1 MESFKFAILTEHDR
15 NPHHTPQYVLDRIL
29 PLALYPLLFV
39 CRSFNYEVS
48 RLLYSAVRVQFVAES
63 NSKAWDTGPN
73 WNLLQTLGSS
83 PHLTKHVHHFCIRFL
98 DPEYT
103 EDPVLP
109 LTDLNDHLRDQN
121 ITEVQSLIQKAMG
134 NMSHLTSLAFTLPNG
149 PLLLHLS
156 HFVREPPFQL
166 VSADFNYG
174 DETDPYIWDFISAH
188 PSITSFVYRHVSIFA
203 QPRVPES
210 THLLPNVVSLTVTS
224 SIAWSL
230 LATGERPSLGRLN
243 LSLDQPWYNPD
254 PAAWRNTQSITELH
268 VASHGGPPAI
278 ALGYVS
284 IFPNVTTLFLQLY
297 WTPELVSLASS
308 KPFLFCFLT

>member
-1 MESFKFAILTEHDR
+1 LESFKFAILTEHDR

-134 NMSHLTSLAFTLPNG
+134 NMSPFTCPILYANHPFSSSVPTSIMVMKPIHTSGTL
-149 PLLLHLS
+149 S
-156 HFVREPPFQL
+156 
-166 VSADFNYG
+166 
-174 DETDPYIWDFISAH
+174 
-188 PSITSFVYRHVSIFA
+188 
-203 QPRVPES
+203 
-210 THLLPNVVSLTVTS
+210 LPTLRLPHS
-224 SIAWSL
+224 SIATS
-230 LATGERPSLGRLN
+230 RYSP
-243 LSLDQPWYNPD
+243 NPEF
-254 PAAWRNTQSITELH
+254 RNPLTS
-268 VASHGGPPAI
+268 
-278 ALGYVS
+278 
-284 IFPNVTTLFLQLY
+284 FPTL
-297 WTPELVSLASS
+297 
-308 KPFLFCFLT
+308 CH